1 MTLFPGVAAGLSIQ
15 MSQTNQQEQRL
26 APAKPGARRDLEL
39 FWRIIAGLMLIV
51 IAWVVWVIYQIAPR
65 SVATPL
71 AYEAGAKSMGKLQ
84 TATGASAPGALPP
97 TPTSAIHATAPGLP
111 PAPAEPAAADL
122 AMDSAQAALRAGA
135 HQSSADVQ
143 AAAVEA
149 GRQSVREPERVMM
162 DGLRLST
169 EIASPPAANK

>member
-1 MTLFPGVAAGLSIQ
+1 
-15 MSQTNQQEQRL
+15 MSQTNQQEQRS
-26 APAKPGARRDLEL
+26 APSKPGARRDLEL

-71 AYEAGAKSMGKLQ
+71 AYEVGAKSMGKLQ
-84 TATGASAPGALPP
+84 TATGPGATGALLPAP
-97 TPTSAIHATAPGLP
+97 PAAVQAAAPGLP
-111 PAPAEPAAADL
+111 PAPAAPAATDL

-143 AAAVEA
+143 AAALET